1 MASEVN
7 PQANSL
13 TDESY
18 WTTLWDGQQH
28 KVRHL
33 RWAYVANRQLAKLFQ
48 RALMDFGKPAFAS
61 TGSGVCN
68 PATSAKPKL
77 VELGCADSLWLPYLA
92 RNYNGDCYG
101 VDFSEVG
108 CQLAQRNLALAGAE
122 GTIVCEDMFA
132 FIKTHRE
139 EFDFVYSMG
148 LIEHFTEPQAVL
160 AEMRTLLKPR
170 GTMFTVM
177 PNLRGM
183 YTPIARVASPK
194 LLATHQVITPPEL
207 AAALRDAGCHVTEFG
222 YTGGPLK
229 LSVVDYSPWRAVI
242 GKWGH
247 EVLCKCVNLTDI
259 VIGNL
264 LAGMRIPNQQL
275 TSPYVYAICLNQD
288 EQD

>member
-1 MASEVN
+1 ME

-48 RALMDFGKPAFAS
+48 RALTAVGKPASAS
-61 TGSGVCN
+61 TGGEVCN
-68 PATSAKPKL
+68 PATFATPKL

-92 RNYNGDCYG
+92 QNYEGDCYG
-101 VDFSEVG
+101 VDFSELG
-108 CQLAQRNLALAGAE
+108 CQLAQRNLALAGVE

-132 FIKTHRE
+132 FIKTHKE

-148 LIEHFTEPQAVL
+148 LIEHFTEPQAIL
-160 AEMRTLLKPR
+160 AEMRTLLKPM
-170 GTMFTVM
+170 GTMLTVM

-207 AAALRDAGCHVTEFG
+207 NTALRNVGFHVTEFG

-247 EVLCKCVNLTDI
+247 EVLCKCINLTDI

-288 EQD
+288 GQD

>member
-1 MASEVN
+1 MDSNVS
-7 PQANSL
+7 PL

-33 RWAYVANRQLAKLFQ
+33 RWAYVANRQLSELFQ
-48 RALMDFGKPAFAS
+48 RAL
-61 TGSGVCN
+61 SGFKH
-68 PATSAKPKL
+68 PRL
-77 VELGCADSLWLPYLA
+77 IELGCADSLWLPYLA
-92 RNYNGDCYG
+92 KNYEGECYG
-101 VDFSEVG
+101 IDFSELG

-122 GTIVCEDMFA
+122 GTILCDDIFTYA
-132 FIKTHRE
+132 KTHNA

-148 LIEHFTEPQAVL
+148 LIEHFTAPQSVVEKMSA
-160 AEMRTLLKPR
+160 LLKPG
-170 GTMFTVM
+170 GTMLTVT

-183 YTPIARVASPK
+183 YTPIARIASPK
-194 LLATHQVITPPEL
+194 LLATHRVIPPIAL
-207 AAALRDAGCHVTEFG
+207 AEMLQNAGFHVTEFG

-259 VIGNL
+259 VVGNL
-264 LAGMRIPNQQL
+264 LAALQVPNQQL
-275 TSPYVYAICLNQD
+275 TSPYVYAIC
-288 EQD
+288 EKPK

>member
-1 MASEVN
+1 MDA
-7 PQANSL
+7 QANSL

-18 WTTLWDGQQH
+18 WTNLWDGQQH

-33 RWAYVANRQLAKLFQ
+33 RWAYVANRQLAKLFH
-48 RALMDFGKPAFAS
+48 RALEDFGKPNSA
-61 TGSGVCN
+61 GPVGRVCN
-68 PATSAKPKL
+68 PAFSEKPTL

-92 RNYNGDCYG
+92 KIYAGDCYG
-101 VDFSEVG
+101 VDFSELG
-108 CQLAQRNLALAGAE
+108 CQLAQRNLALADAE

-132 FIKTHRE
+132 FIKTHRG

-148 LIEHFTEPQAVL
+148 LIEHFTEPQAIL

-170 GTMFTVM
+170 GTMLTVM

-207 AAALRDAGCHVTEFG
+207 AAASRDAGFHVTEFG
-222 YTGGPLK
+222 FTGGPLK

-264 LAGMRIPNQQL
+264 LVGMRVPNQQL
-275 TSPYVYAICLNQD
+275 TSPYVYAICRKQSL
-288 EQD
+288 